1 MVELSADEIEELRG
15 RAQSIDAQLQVGKA
29 GISDGFVEELE
40 ATLKREGLVK
50 LRLLRAARTG
60 TSTEETAEALA
71 DRVDAALVETRG
83 NTVVLYNPYG
93 DR

>member
-1 MVELSADEIEELRG
+1 MVELSSDEIKELRG

-29 GISDGFVEELE
+29 GISDGFVDELS
-40 ATLKREGLVK
+40 ATLKRDGLVK
-50 LRLLRAARTG
+50 VRLLRSARAG
-60 TSTEETAEALA
+60 TSTEETAEQLA

-83 NTVVLYNPYG
+83 NTVVLYDPRG